1 MTSFFTNTIF
11 LRVVFHK
18 SVVDATTIDGYSELL
33 KADQELLHQRLIKS
47 ATEEDEDA
55 KPLDPDSLVRKTWT
69 EKKEPSADLL
79 MPLLPYQKEGLGWM
93 SSQEHA
99 EVHGG
104 ILADEMGMGELQ
116 LLLSAQ
122 KLAQWSTSTLISCS
136 PSHQRVIVSIGI
148 KPDAEILRRMIYVL
162 FASSRTQFGTPLY
175 CVTEGF
181 TDTER

>member
-1 MTSFFTNTIF
+1 
-11 LRVVFHK
+11 VFHK

-122 KLAQWSTSTLISCS
+122 KLAQWSTNTLISCS
-136 PSHQRVIVSIGI
+136 PSHQRVNVSIGI
-148 KPDAEILRRMIYVL
+148 KPDTEILRRTIYAL
-162 FASSRTQFGTPLY
+162 FAQ
-175 CVTEGF
+175 
-181 TDTER
+181 